1 MFRKVI
7 KEFASSRTRV
17 LMTLVS
23 VSTML
28 LIVSNLASVKIT
40 QVGPAVFDAGTL
52 IFPLVYII
60 TSVITEIYGSKV
72 ARTMVWIA
80 FGCLLFMSLF
90 LLGVQYLPADLA
102 ASRQTAYEQIL
113 GFVPRLA
120 VASLIA
126 YLIGES
132 INIGAIERLRRH
144 VGPRSLWT
152 RLVSSSAVGEL
163 VDTVVFSV
171 IAFAGTMPGKTLLQ
185 LIITVYLIKLAV
197 DIVLSPLT
205 VRFTTW
211 LKTLKEESI
220 HSTI

>member
-1 MFRKVI
+1 MLKDLYLTFV
-7 KEFASSRTRV
+7 SSRTRV

-40 QVGPAVFDAGTL
+40 KVGPAVFDAGTL

-60 TSVITEIYGSKV
+60 TSVITEIYGTKV
-72 ARTMVWIA
+72 ARTMVWIG

-90 LLGVQYLPADLA
+90 LLGVQYLPADLT

-132 INIGAIERLRRH
+132 INIGAVERLRRH
-144 VGPRSLWT
+144 AGPRSLWT
-152 RLVSSSAVGEL
+152 RLVGSSAVGGL

-171 IAFAGTMPGKTLLQ
+171 IAFLGTMPGNVLLQ
-185 LIITVYLIKLAV
+185 LIVTVYAIKLFV
-197 DIVLSPLT
+197 DLALSPLT
-205 VRFTTW
+205 LRFTTW
-211 LKTLKEESI
+211 LKTLHDEPLQV
-220 HSTI
+220 